1 MYTSICVISGTI
13 CDMPTRRQATVQQ
26 EEEIQRLTYLG
37 YGPAQIYRELERQG
51 LFRNHPLSKRT
62 IERMVRRFAP
72 LDSSGPWSFRDA
84 DPEDARLVLDVLV
97 DTYEQTDGRVWLTND
112 VADMVIRLR
121 KVAQGIPSQ
130 DAYFLAR
137 AYLAVGEE
145 GDTRALDLAVSL
157 RIWDQTR
164 ETLIRWSKILEM
176 EPIRT
181 GAERMLA
188 VMADQRDVAMDAKE
202 SLPDSN
208 LTVDLE
214 GNSGQQKINHREQ

>member
-1 MYTSICVISGTI
+1 MSIWYMTCL
-13 CDMPTRRQATVQQ
+13 M
-26 EEEIQRLTYLG
+26 
-37 YGPAQIYRELERQG
+37 
-51 LFRNHPLSKRT
+51 
-62 IERMVRRFAP
+62 
-72 LDSSGPWSFRDA
+72 
-84 DPEDARLVLDVLV
+84 LDVLV

-145 GDTRALDLAVSL
+145 GHTRALDLAVSL
-157 RIWDQTR
+157 RIWDKTR